1 MLTIMRREFNSYFS
15 SPIGFIY
22 LSVFYILS
30 GFFFFS
36 TTLLYDSP
44 DMSYLFSS
52 LYTIIMF
59 LIPILTMRLLSEE
72 KKQKTDQLLIT
83 SPISLFSLIM
93 GKYLSALLV
102 FSTGICVTILYAV
115 VLASFTPIEWAV
127 FFGHLIGLFLLG
139 TALIAIGMFLS
150 ALTESQVIAAV
161 SGFAVMLL
169 LMMIDP
175 LAQYINNP
183 LLTSVLSGLSF
194 SSRYNSFTMGII
206 DFSNVLFFIS
216 VSAVFIFFTIRVFE
230 KRRWS

>member
-36 TTLLYDSP
+36 TTLLYDTT
-44 DMSYLFSS
+44 DMSMMFSN

-83 SPISLFSLIM
+83 SPVSLFSLVM

-102 FSTGICVTILYAV
+102 FLTGISVTIIYAV

-127 FFGHLIGLFLLG
+127 FFGHFIGLFLLG
-139 TALIAIGMFLS
+139 MALIAIGMFLS
-150 ALTESQVIAAV
+150 SLTESQVIAAV
-161 SGFAVMLL
+161 SGFAVMLI

-175 LAQYINNP
+175 LAGYVKNP
-183 LLTSVLSGLSF
+183 FISSVLSGLSF
-194 SSRYNSFTMGII
+194 NSRYNSFNLGII
-206 DFSNVLFFIS
+206 DFSNTLFFLS
-216 VSAVFIFFTIRVFE
+216 VSAVFVFFTIRVFE

>member
-22 LSVFYILS
+22 LAVFYILS

-36 TTLLYDSP
+36 STLLYNTT
-44 DMSYLFSS
+44 DMSSLFSS

-83 SPISLFSLIM
+83 SPVSLFSLIM

-102 FSTGICVTILYAV
+102 FSTGIAVTILYAI

-127 FFGHLIGLFLLG
+127 FLGHLIGLFLLG
-139 TALIAIGMFLS
+139 MALIAIGMFLS
-150 ALTESQVIAAV
+150 AITESQVIAAV
-161 SGFAVMLL
+161 SGFAVMLV

-175 LAQYINNP
+175 LAEYFKTPII
-183 LLTSVLSGLSF
+183 SSALSGLSF
-194 SSRYNSFTMGII
+194 NSRYNSFTLGII
-206 DFSNVLFFIS
+206 DFSNVLFFLS
-216 VSAVFIFFTIRVFE
+216 VAAVFIFFTIRVFE

>member
-22 LSVFYILS
+22 LAVFYILS

-36 TTLLYDSP
+36 STLLYNTT
-44 DMSYLFSS
+44 DMSSLFSS

-102 FSTGICVTILYAV
+102 FSTGIAVTILYAV

-127 FFGHLIGLFLLG
+127 FLGHLIGLFLLG
-139 TALIAIGMFLS
+139 MALIAIGMFLS
-150 ALTESQVIAAV
+150 AITESQVIAAV
-161 SGFAVMLL
+161 SGFAVMLV

-175 LAQYINNP
+175 LAQYFKTPFI
-183 LLTSVLSGLSF
+183 SSALSGLSF
-194 SSRYNSFTMGII
+194 NSRYNSFTLGII
-206 DFSNVLFFIS
+206 DFSNVLFFLS
-216 VSAVFIFFTIRVFE
+216 VAAVFIFFTIRVFE

>member
-22 LSVFYILS
+22 LAVFYILS

-36 TTLLYDSP
+36 TTLIYDTA
-44 DMSYLFSS
+44 DMSYLFSN
-52 LYTIIMF
+52 LYSIIMF

-83 SPISLFSLIM
+83 SPVSLFSLIM

-102 FSTGICVTILYAV
+102 FSTGVAVTILYAI

-127 FFGHLIGLFLLG
+127 FFGHLVGLFLLG
-139 TALIAIGMFLS
+139 MALIAIGMFLS

-161 SGFAVMLL
+161 LGFAVMLL

-175 LAQYINNP
+175 LAQYVNTPI
-183 LLTSVLSGLSF
+183 LSDFLSGLSF
-194 SSRYNSFTMGII
+194 NTRYSSFTLGVF
-206 DFSNVLFFIS
+206 DFSNALFFIS
-216 VSAVFIFFTIRVFE
+216 VAAVFIFFTIRVFE

>member
-1 MLTIMRREFNSYFS
+1 MLAIMRREFKSYFS
-15 SPIGFIY
+15 SPIGFVY
-22 LSVFYILS
+22 LAVFYILS

-36 TTLLYDSP
+36 TNLMYGTT
-44 DMSYLFSS
+44 DMSYLFSN

-83 SPISLFSLIM
+83 SPVSLFSLVM

-102 FSTGICVTILYAV
+102 FTTGIAVTILYAV

-127 FFGHLIGLFLLG
+127 FLGHLIGLFLLG
-139 TALIAIGMFLS
+139 ASLIAIGMFLS

-175 LAQYINNP
+175 LAQFTSNKI
-183 LLTSVLSGLSF
+183 LSSVLSGLSF
-194 SSRYNSFTMGII
+194 SSRYNTFTLGII
-206 DFSNVLFFIS
+206 DFSGVLFFVS